1 MNMKGIGEGR
11 GKNQEEGMGAEQM
24 ELVEYRLGQ
33 WEKQGW
39 WRQHDG
45 EN

>member
-11 GKNQEEGMGAEQM
+11 GKNQEGGMGAEQL

-33 WEKQGW
+33 
-39 WRQHDG
+39 
-45 EN
+45 